1 MKDIYTYIYEGH
13 FPNLRKDLDLDNVLV
28 EDLKFKLLD
37 KVIWG
42 GRGGG
47 GSEVA

>member
-1 MKDIYTYIYEGH
+1 MYEGH
-13 FPNLRKDLDLDNVLV
+13 CPNLRIDLALDNVLV
-28 EDLKFKLLD
+28 QDLKFKLLD
-37 KVIWG
+37 KVVWG